1 MNNKAFTLVE
11 LLAVIVLLMVIFLL
25 VSPAITNVISQSE
38 DTIYNTQIN
47 TILKSAYDYT
57 LKNTNSLPSLGNKS
71 YITLGELKTVGLIDA
86 NIIDPSTSQLFP
98 DNLVIS
104 ISYVSTNSS
113 YDKSIAMLEGN
124 YLYKVEFEKLENK
137 NLLPTINLS
146 GINKNSNGDYII
158 VLDLNANFNN
168 INFTAHSYDNV
179 DLTSRVKYYITSS
192 NEVVNSINTSK
203 SGIYKIY
210 YSVVDDEGYA
220 NSIILNAIVADNTV
234 PSLTLPKVNTISTQI
249 TSMNLLDGVSC
260 TDNSGFCDISTSG
273 TINYG
278 TKGKYIITYTG
289 TDPSGNTTTAE
300 RVITVE

>member
-25 VSPAITNVISQSE
+25 VSPAIINVVKQSK
-38 DTIYNTQIN
+38 DTVYNTQIN

-158 VLDLNANFNN
+158 VLDLNDNFNN
-168 INFTAHSYDNV
+168 INFTARSYDNV

-210 YSVVDDEGYA
+210 YSVVDDDGYA
-220 NSIILNAIVADNTV
+220 NSIILNAIVADNTA

-278 TKGKYIITYTG
+278 IKGKYIITYTV

>member
-25 VSPAITNVISQSE
+25 VSPAITSVISQSE

-57 LKNTNSLPSLGNKS
+57 LKNTNSLPSIGNKS

-86 NIIDPSTSQLFP
+86 NIIDPSTSKLFP

-124 YLYKVEFEKLENK
+124 YLYKVEYDKLENK
-137 NLLPTINLS
+137 SLLPTINLS

-158 VLDLNANFNN
+158 VLDLNDNFNN

-220 NSIILNAIVADNTV
+220 NSIILNVIVADNTA
-234 PSLTLPKVNTISTQI
+234 PSLELPKTNTISEQVS
-249 TSMNLLDGVSC
+249 SMNLLDGVSC

-278 TKGKYIITYTG
+278 TKGKYIITYTV

>member
-25 VSPAITNVISQSE
+25 VSPAITNVVKQSK
-38 DTIYNTQIN
+38 DTVYNTQIN

-71 YITLGELKTVGLIDA
+71 YITLGELKTFGLIDA

-158 VLDLNANFNN
+158 VLDLN
-168 INFTAHSYDNV
+168 DN
-179 DLTSRVKYYITSS
+179 
-192 NEVVNSINTSK
+192 
-203 SGIYKIY
+203 
-210 YSVVDDEGYA
+210 
-220 NSIILNAIVADNTV
+220 
-234 PSLTLPKVNTISTQI
+234 
-249 TSMNLLDGVSC
+249 
-260 TDNSGFCDISTSG
+260 
-273 TINYG
+273 
-278 TKGKYIITYTG
+278 
-289 TDPSGNTTTAE
+289 
-300 RVITVE
+300 